1 MKTKLRQLEPYIHS
15 IFEYLHSHPEISWK
29 EHETAA
35 FIERRLREEGIKCN
49 AFPSFPGLAAEI
61 GSGKPVIAVRADM
74 DALWQEC
81 DGTFKA
87 NHSCGHDAH
96 MSIVL
101 GVALMLKELTE
112 TEKEKGT
119 VRFIFQPAEELGE
132 GAKAVTNLGIVDD
145 VDYLYGLHL
154 RPIEELPLG
163 MAAPAINHG
172 ATYHVSGKIIG
183 EDAHGARPHLG
194 TSSID
199 VLIMMHQLLQQI
211 KLSPMKPHSIKI
223 TRIETG
229 NENLNVIPGTALFG
243 IDARAQ
249 SNEDLKIIKEQIKQ
263 AFAHLESIFRIHI
276 QLESYPDTPASIIS
290 AKAAQF
296 MEKAILD
303 TMGRKALNPTVLTP
317 GSDDFHFYTK
327 LRPSI
332 KATMLALGAD
342 LTPGLHHPNM
352 TFDRSCMIE
361 GIEILTRAILHTLKA
376 ESL

>member
-1 MKTKLRQLEPYIHS
+1 MKTNLRQLEPYIHS
-15 IFEYLHSHPEISWK
+15 IFEYLHTHPEISWK

-35 FIERRLREEGIKCN
+35 FIEKRLNEEGIKCK
-49 AFPSFPGLAAEI
+49 AFPSFPGLIAEI

-74 DALWQEC
+74 DALWHKS

-87 NHSCGHDAH
+87 IHSCGHDAH

-101 GVALMLKELTE
+101 GVALMLKELSGTE
-112 TEKEKGT
+112 RGT
-119 VRFIFQPAEELGE
+119 VRFIFQPAEETGE

-163 MAAPAINHG
+163 KAAPAINHG

-194 TSSID
+194 TSSIE

-223 TRIETG
+223 TRFETG
-229 NENLNVIPGTALFG
+229 NENLNVIPGTAQFG

-249 SNEDLKIIKEQIKQ
+249 SNEDLNIIKEQIQ
-263 AFAHLESIFRIHI
+263 QTFTQLESIYHI
-276 QLESYPDTPASIIS
+276 QIQQEPHPDTPASIIS
-290 AKAAQF
+290 PKAAQF
-296 MEKAILD
+296 MEDAILD
-303 TMGRKALNPTVLTP
+303 TMGRQALSPTVFTP

-352 TFDRSCMIE
+352 TFNRSCLMD
-361 GIEILTRAILHTLKA
+361 GVEILTRAILYTIKA
-376 ESL
+376 ESHL

>member
-1 MKTKLRQLEPYIHS
+1 MKTKLSLLEPYVHS
-15 IFEYLHSHPEISWK
+15 IFKYLHTNPEISWK
-29 EHETAA
+29 EHETSA
-35 FIERRLREEGIKCN
+35 FIGQRLSEEGIICKP
-49 AFPSFPGLAAEI
+49 FDSFPGLVAEI
-61 GSGKPVIAVRADM
+61 GNGKPVIGVRADM

-81 DGTFKA
+81 GGTYKA

-96 MSIVL
+96 MAIVL
-101 GVALMLKELTE
+101 GVALMLNELSSI
-112 TEKEKGT
+112 EKGT
-119 VRFIFQPAEELGE
+119 VRFIFQPAEETGE
-132 GAKAVTNLGIVDD
+132 GAKAVTNLGIMDD

-163 MAAPAINHG
+163 LAAPAINHG

-194 TSSID
+194 TSSIE
-199 VLIMMHQLLQQI
+199 VMVMMHQLLQQI
-211 KLSPMKPHSIKI
+211 KLSPMIPHTIKI
-223 TRIETG
+223 TRFETG
-229 NENLNVIPGTALFG
+229 NENLNIIPGTALFG

-249 SNEDLKIIKEQIKQ
+249 SYDDLHIIKEQIQ
-263 AFAHLESIFRIHI
+263 QTFAHLESIFKIRI
-276 QLESYPDTPASIIS
+276 QLEQHPDTPASIIS
-290 AKAAQF
+290 DQAAHF

-303 TMGRKALNPTVLTP
+303 TLGHKGLSPTVVTP

-352 TFDRSCMIE
+352 TFDRSCMMH
-361 GIEILTRAILHTLKA
+361 GVEILTRAILYTIKA
-376 ESL
+376 ESHS

>member
-1 MKTKLRQLEPYIHS
+1 MKTKLSQLEPYVHS
-15 IFEYLHSHPEISWK
+15 IFDYLHANPEISWK

-35 FIERRLREEGIKCN
+35 FIEQRLSEEGIMCKS
-49 AFPSFPGLAAEI
+49 FPSYPGLVAEI
-61 GSGKPVIAVRADM
+61 GSGKPVIGVRADM

-81 DGTFKA
+81 DGTYKA

-101 GVALMLKELTE
+101 GVALMLNELSPI
-112 TEKEKGT
+112 EKGT
-119 VRFIFQPAEELGE
+119 VRFIFQPAEETGE
-132 GAKAVTNLGIVDD
+132 GAKAVTDLGIVDD

-154 RPIEELPLG
+154 RPLEELPLG
-163 MAAPAINHG
+163 QAAPAINHG
-172 ATYHVSGKIIG
+172 ATCHVSGKIIG

-194 TSSID
+194 TSSIE
-199 VLIMMHQLLQQI
+199 VIVMMHQLLQQI

-223 TRIETG
+223 TRFETG
-229 NENLNVIPGTALFG
+229 NDNLNIIPGTALFG

-249 SNEDLKIIKEQIKQ
+249 TSDDLHIIKEQLQ
-263 AFAHLESIFRIHI
+263 QTFALLESIFRIQI
-276 QLESYPDTPASIIS
+276 QHEQYPDTPASIIS
-290 AKAAQF
+290 KQAAHF

-303 TMGRKALNPTVLTP
+303 TMGREALSPTVVTP

-352 TFDRSCMIE
+352 TFDRSCMMH
-361 GIEILTRAILHTLKA
+361 GVEILTRAILHTIKA
-376 ESL
+376 ESHS

>member
-1 MKTKLRQLEPYIHS
+1 MKTKLNQLEPYIHS
-15 IFEYLHSHPEISWK
+15 IFEYLHSHPEVSWK
-29 EHETAA
+29 EYETAA
-35 FIERRLREEGIKCN
+35 FIEKRLSEEGIRCN
-49 AFPSFPGLAAEI
+49 HFPTFPGLVAEI

-96 MSIVL
+96 MSMVL
-101 GVALMLKELTE
+101 GVAMMLNDSDDIGE
-112 TEKEKGT
+112 GT
-119 VRFIFQPAEELGE
+119 VRFIFQPAEETGE
-132 GAKAVTNLGIVDD
+132 GAKAVTDLGIVDD
-145 VDYLYGLHL
+145 VDYLFGVHL

-163 MAAPAINHG
+163 QAAPAINHG

-199 VLIMMHQLLQQI
+199 VMLMMHQLLQQI

-223 TRIETG
+223 TRFETG
-229 NENLNVIPGTALFG
+229 NENLNIIPGTALFG

-249 SNEDLKIIKEQIKQ
+249 SNEDLHKIKEQIQ
-263 AFAHLESIFRIHI
+263 RAFTKLESIFDI
-276 QLESYPDTPASIIS
+276 QIEQENYPDTPASIIS

-303 TMGRKALNPTVLTP
+303 TLGREALSPTVVTP

-342 LTPGLHHPNM
+342 LTPGLHHPQM
-352 TFDRSCMIE
+352 TFNHSCMMA
-361 GIEILTRAILHTLKA
+361 GIEIITRAILHTIKA
-376 ESL
+376 ESPK